1 MSLLWTFLAVGLA
14 FGAGR
19 SMIIWPF
26 LAYTFGGWALLPI
39 IFLPSK
45 TYVLER
51 RLQNIQTFNQK
62 LEARLKPEGYE
73 DFNTV
78 DDLIKQLETK

>member
-1 MSLLWTFLAVGLA
+1 MNLLWTFLAAVMA

-62 LEARLKPEGYE
+62 LEAKNKPEGYQ

-78 DDLIKQLETK
+78 EDLMKQLETK